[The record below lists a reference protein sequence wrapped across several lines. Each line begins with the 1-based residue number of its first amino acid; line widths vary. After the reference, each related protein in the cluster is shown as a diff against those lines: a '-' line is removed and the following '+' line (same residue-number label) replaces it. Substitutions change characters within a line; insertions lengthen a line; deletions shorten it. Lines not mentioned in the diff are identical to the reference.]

1 LSLFQIPPEYG
12 ALTLNTMGGGMGGK
26 GGGHML
32 PGLSPDMTHTHHHR
46 LFSRETGGGGGFTGL
61 VVERSTAEKGRSG
74 GGLIPTKSYMELGLF
89 MA

>member
-1 LSLFQIPPEYG
+1 
-12 ALTLNTMGGGMGGK
+12 
-26 GGGHML
+26 
-32 PGLSPDMTHTHHHR
+32 MTHTHHHR